1 MPDSPLDRHLPGP
14 YDPGME
20 QRVSR
25 LEDDMREMK
34 ASIVRLE
41 SSVHDVRQSTARIE
55 AMFAATV
62 PHLAT
67 KADLADKP
75 TKTYLWGVLA
85 VLLTSYASGLA
96 ALAILK

>member
-1 MPDSPLDRHLPGP
+1 
-14 YDPGME
+14 
-20 QRVSR
+20 
-25 LEDDMREMK
+25 MREMK
-34 ASIVRLE
+34 ASVVRLE
-41 SSVHDVRQSTARIE
+41 ASVHDVRQSTARIE

-75 TKTYLWGVLA
+75 TKTYLWGGLA

>member
-1 MPDSPLDRHLPGP
+1 MPESPLDRHYPGP
-14 YDPGME
+14 YDREME
-20 QRVSR
+20 QRVAR

-34 ASIVRLE
+34 ASVVRLE
-41 SSVHDVRQSTARIE
+41 ASVHDVRQSTARIE

-75 TKTYLWGVLA
+75 TKIYLWGVLA

>member
-1 MPDSPLDRHLPGP
+1 MPDSPLDKHFSGP

-20 QRVSR
+20 QRVAR

-34 ASIVRLE
+34 ASVVRLE
-41 SSVHDVRQSTARIE
+41 ASVHDVRQSTARIE

-75 TKTYLWGVLA
+75 TKIYLWGVLA

>member
-1 MPDSPLDRHLPGP
+1 
-14 YDPGME
+14 
-20 QRVSR
+20 
-25 LEDDMREMK
+25 
-34 ASIVRLE
+34 
-41 SSVHDVRQSTARIE
+41 
-55 AMFAATV
+55 MFAATV

-75 TKTYLWGVLA
+75 TKIYLWGVLA